1 MQTQEIAKAYAKFYE
16 ELSPRSKREDYGVFF
31 DKNSEFS
38 DPFQS
43 VKGLGEIYNIFL
55 NMYKSLHNPRFVVD
69 EVVSS
74 DDVAYI
80 RWRFYYSLS
89 ESAKADSFTGVSRVT
104 FTPGAKVKSHI
115 DYWDAAEHVYE
126 KIPLLGSIL
135 RYIKRRVHAG

>member
-1 MQTQEIAKAYAKFYE
+1 MQIQEIAKAYAKFYE
-16 ELSPRSKREDYGVFF
+16 TLSPSAKREDYGVFF

-43 VKGLGEIYNIFL
+43 VKGLGAIYNIFL
-55 NMYKSLHNPRFVVD
+55 NMYTSLHNPRFIVD
-69 EVVSS
+69 EVVCS

-80 RWRFYYSLS
+80 RWRFYYSMS

-104 FTPGAKVKSHI
+104 FTPSAKIKSHI

-126 KIPLLGSIL
+126 KIPLLGAVL
-135 RYIKRRVHAG
+135 RYIKRKIHAK